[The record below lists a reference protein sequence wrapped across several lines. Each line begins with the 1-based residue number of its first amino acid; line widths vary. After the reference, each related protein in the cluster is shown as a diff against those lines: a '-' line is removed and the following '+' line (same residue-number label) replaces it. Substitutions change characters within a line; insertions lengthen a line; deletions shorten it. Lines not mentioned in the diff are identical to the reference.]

1 MNRYRP
7 TFWEFVL
14 YWQPSE
20 DDPLTIFLA
29 GAWIAMLATTA
40 LFT

>member
-1 MNRYRP
+1 MNKYRP

-20 DDPLTIFLA
+20 DDPLTVFLA
-29 GAWIAMLATTA
+29 GAYAATLAIIAL
-40 LFT
+40 L